1 MKRSKNDFAGG
12 TCTWSIIDAGSETR
26 NYDFS
31 YRTLC
36 SLSPFSYILTNINVI
51 LLNLKIILIFDPF
64 WLNKYLF
71 RSIEEFQDYSTAWR
85 WECNNKWPNTE
96 SSLIKRM
103 AIAA

>member
-1 MKRSKNDFAGG
+1 MICRYCFENSNEHWRFYCWALEANQSP
-12 TCTWSIIDAGSETR
+12 SI
-26 NYDFS
+26 F
-31 YRTLC
+31 